1 MQFEEDIMEIWN
13 LALPILRE
21 SVSDVSYT
29 TWLEPIRPVLLK
41 GNTIC
46 FKAEDFA
53 VDFLKKNYAEKIAG
67 IMSRFTDIP
76 NLKVDFIRINEE
88 QDYVSRAIIYDEIRP
103 PEPPQISYG
112 LNPKY
117 TFDSFVVGSSNRFA
131 HAASLAVAETPAM
144 AYNPLFLY
152 GGSGLGKTHLMQ
164 AIGNYIRM
172 VNPSAKILYISAESF
187 TNELINSIKDNT
199 NEQFRNKYRLVDVLM
214 IDDIQFI
221 SGKEKTEE
229 EFFHTFNYLH
239 QANKQIVISCDRPPR
254 ELHTLEDRLRSRFEW
269 GLICD
274 VQPPDYETRVAIL
287 KKKCQDENMLVPDA
301 VLEFVADK
309 VATNIRELEGA
320 LTRLHA
326 FSRLEGAQIT
336 ISLAEHILHEYS
348 VEKVRTFS
356 VDQIQ
361 NKVAE
366 FFDITTAD
374 ILSSKR
380 NKEIVYARQVAIY
393 ICRALLDISL
403 KRLGQ
408 EFGDRDHST
417 ILHSIEKIE
426 NDLKSNSVVKKD
438 VEQILQDIK
447 G

>member
-1 MQFEEDIMEIWN
+1 MQFEEDIMELWN

-21 SVSDVSYT
+21 SVSNVSYT

-53 VDFLKKNYAEKIAG
+53 VDFLKKNYAEKIAD

-187 TNELINSIKDNT
+187 TNDLINSIKDNT

-287 KKKCQDENMLVPDA
+287 KKKCQDENLIVPDA
-301 VLEFVADK
+301 VLDFVADK
-309 VATNIRELEGA
+309 IATNIRELEGA
-320 LTRLHA
+320 LTRIQA
-326 FSRLEGAQIT
+326 FSRLEGAQINV
-336 ISLAEHILHEYS
+336 SLAEHILHEYS
-348 VEKVRTFS
+348 GEKIRTFS

-361 NKVAE
+361 KKVAE

-380 NKEIVYARQVAIY
+380 NKEIVYARQIAIY

-426 NDLKSNSVVKKD
+426 NDLKTNSVVKKD